1 MESEEEGDK
10 KKEDIYAYVL
20 SSPTSTFYHQLRS
33 VLIKLFESLI
43 VEKTYTCLFN
53 CKRRR
58 RAKRGA
64 AVVPDAKR
72 VLW

>member
-10 KKEDIYAYVL
+10 KKDDIYVL

-33 VLIKLFESLI
+33 VLIKFFKSLM